1 LAGASMERISPL
13 SAGIHASTELGAL
26 VAFWV
31 RRFRRFGRFGRFR
44 RYGRLGGLR
53 LGLEIILLPTFGKS
67 FRLSNVNDTQK
78 IVKIFLFSF
87 RNFT

>member
-1 LAGASMERISPL
+1 
-13 SAGIHASTELGAL
+13 L

-44 RYGRLGGLR
+44 RCGRLGGLR
-53 LGLEIILLPTFGKS
+53 LGLEIILLPIIGKI

-78 IVKIFLFSF
+78 IVNIFSLVVEMLHKSNFSDLQ
-87 RNFT
+87 